1 MGLGPAC
8 GFGLRVLGSMISS
21 LEVWASGFG
30 PEGFLLVGLGFAFR
44 ARGFSACRVWALG
57 FWACLWVWASGFGFE
72 GLLLVGFGPRVLG
85 PRGSCLLGWA
95 SGLGLV
101 DFLLVGFG
109 LWV

>member
-1 MGLGPAC
+1 VGLGFGFWARGFPAC
-8 GFGLRVLGSMISS
+8 RFGPRV
-21 LEVWASGFG
+21 FG
-30 PEGFLLVGLGFAFR
+30 PEGFCLLVWASGLGLVDFLHV
-44 ARGFSACRVWALG
+44 GFGFLG
-57 FWACLWVWASGFGFE
+57 FWACLWVWASGFGLE

-85 PRGSCLLGWA
+85 PRGSYLLVWA